1 MILLNILIIV
11 LSIIIFIKTL
21 NYGIYEIKNNSNKSG
36 GVTVIIVSIITLV
49 LSVLIIYI
57 KGVN

>member
-1 MILLNILIIV
+1 MDILIII

-21 NYGIYEIKNNSNKSG
+21 NYGIYEIKSNNNKSG
-36 GVTVIIVSIITLV
+36 GITVIITSIITLV